1 MKKAL
6 PLALPWGVDLTQVNK
21 LCFRLHKVFFK
32 YTPDEKKPLDMP
44 LNKISINVI
53 FVFNL

>member
-32 YTPDEKKPLDMP
+32 YAPDEKKTLDMP
-44 LNKISINVI
+44 LNKISINLI